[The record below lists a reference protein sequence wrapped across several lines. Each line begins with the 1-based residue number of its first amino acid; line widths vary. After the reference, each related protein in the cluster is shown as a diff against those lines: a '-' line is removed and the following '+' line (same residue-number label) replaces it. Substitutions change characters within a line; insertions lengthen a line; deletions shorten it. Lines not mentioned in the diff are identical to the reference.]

1 MAKIKDPLSRRER
14 EIMDVLYRVGEA
26 TATAI
31 LAELPDSPS
40 NSSVRTIL
48 RILEEKGHVVHVRDG
63 MSYVYK
69 PKVNREKARRSAL
82 NHLISTFFD
91 GSPEAV
97 VSTLL
102 DDKSS
107 SLSDDQ
113 LDSLATLIERV
124 RKEGR

>member
-1 MAKIKDPLSRRER
+1 MAKTKDPLSRRER

-26 TATAI
+26 TATEI

-63 MSYVYK
+63 MTYVYK

-82 NHLISTFFD
+82 QHLLSTFFD

-102 DDKSS
+102 DETSS
-107 SLSDDQ
+107 DLSADQ
-113 LDSLATLIERV
+113 LDSLATLIDRV